1 MILFIETSSSIF
13 NIALADD
20 QQVLFSSAD
29 HPAFQRERN
38 IATLVKVGL
47 ERNNRQTKDIQLIV
61 VNSGPGGT
69 NSIRSGV
76 AFANSLSYSLKVPV
90 SYYNSFEAFGR
101 LAWEKYNLPVVCTAK
116 AINGFMYL
124 GLFEDGVIT
133 QMKYGKLEDIFKEIS
148 TNLIEFV
155 VAGMHRHLIIE
166 DYEKD
171 FVIHDS
177 GIQVGLPNSLLEIK
191 EVLESRKVS
200 YPDFV
205 RPLTE
210 NSAIFQS
217 ETTEI

>member
-1 MILFIETSSSIF
+1 MILFIETSTSIF

-29 HPAFQRERN
+29 TPAFQRERN
-38 IATLVKVGL
+38 IASLVKIGL
-47 ERNNRQTKDIQLIV
+47 EKIGKQKADIQLIA

-76 AFANSLSYSLKVPV
+76 AFANSLGYSLKIPV
-90 SYYNSFEAFGR
+90 TYYNSFEAIGR
-101 LAWEKYNLPVVCTAK
+101 LAWEKYQLPIVCTAK

-124 GLFEDGVIT
+124 GLFEDGAIKE
-133 QMKYGKLEDIFKEIS
+133 MKYGKLEDIFKDIS

-155 VAGMHRHLIIE
+155 VAGMHRRIILE
-166 DYEKD
+166 DYEND

-177 GIQVGLPNSLLEIK
+177 GIQVGLPSSLLEIK
-191 EVLESRKVS
+191 DVLESRKVS
-200 YPDFV
+200 YPNFV

-210 NSAIFQS
+210 NSAVFQS
-217 ETTEI
+217 KVDC

>member
-1 MILFIETSSSIF
+1 MDLLLFIETSTSIF
-13 NIALADD
+13 NIALAN
-20 QQVLFSSAD
+20 QEQVLFSSAD
-29 HPAFQRERN
+29 NPAYDRERN

-47 ERNNRQTKDIQLIV
+47 QKIGRQIKDIQLII

-90 SYYNSFEAFGR
+90 SHYNSFEAIGR
-101 LAWEKYNLPVVCTAK
+101 LAREKYQLPVVCTAK

-124 GLFEDGVIT
+124 GLFENGEIT
-133 QMKYGKLEDIFKEIS
+133 MMKYGKLADIFKAIS

-155 VAGMHRHLIIE
+155 VAGMHRRLILE
-166 DYEKD
+166 DYEKE
-171 FVIHDS
+171 FIIHDS
-177 GIQVGLPNSLLEIK
+177 GIQVGLPASLLEIK
-191 EVLESRKVS
+191 EDLESRKVH

-210 NSAIFQS
+210 NSAVFLS
-217 ETTEI
+217 TT

>member
-1 MILFIETSSSIF
+1 MILFVETSTSIF
-13 NIALADD
+13 NIALANK
-20 QQVLFSSAD
+20 QGVLFSSAD
-29 HPAFQRERN
+29 DAAFHRERN

-47 ERNNRQTKDIQLIV
+47 KKIDKQTTDIQLIV

-76 AFANSLSYSLKVPV
+76 AFANSLSYSLQVPV
-90 SYYNSFEAFGR
+90 SYYNSFEAIGR
-101 LAWEKYNLPVVCTAK
+101 MAWNKYQLPVLCTAK

-124 GLFEDGVIT
+124 GLFDKGEIVD
-133 QMKYGKLEDIFKEIS
+133 MKYGQLDTIFQDIS
-148 TNLIEFV
+148 VNLTAFV
-155 VAGMHRHLIIE
+155 VAGMHRHLIVE

-177 GIQVGLPNSLLEIK
+177 GIQAGLPDALLDLIPVFE
-191 EVLESRKVS
+191 ERKVI

-210 NSAIFQS
+210 NSAVFQAVK
-217 ETTEI
+217 

>member
-1 MILFIETSSSIF
+1 MILFIETSTSIF
-13 NIALADD
+13 NIALTNQAEL
-20 QQVLFSSAD
+20 LFSSAD
-29 HPAFQRERN
+29 DPAFQRERN

-47 ERNNRQTKDIQLIV
+47 DKIGKRTSDIQLIA

-69 NSIRSGV
+69 NSVRSGV
-76 AFANSLSYSLKVPV
+76 AFANSLGYSLKIPV
-90 SYYNSFEAFGR
+90 SYYNSFEAIGR
-101 LAWEKYNLPVVCTAK
+101 LAWEKYQLPVVCTAK

-124 GLFEDGVIT
+124 GLFEDGEIKD
-133 QMKYGKLEDIFKEIS
+133 MKYGKLEDIFKEIS

-155 VAGMHRHLIIE
+155 VAGMHRHIIIE

-177 GIQVGLPNSLLEIK
+177 GIQVGLPSSLLEIK
-191 EVLESRKVS
+191 DVLESRKVD

-210 NSAIFQS
+210 NSAVFQS
-217 ETTEI
+217 SAI